1 MMLAYDGLG
10 WAGLGWAGL
19 GWAVAEQAL
28 QMPVHLFNPMGKICT
43 ELNFQKAR
51 IQRYHAHLC

>member
-1 MMLAYDGLG
+1 MMLAYD
-10 WAGLGWAGL
+10 GLGWAGL